1 MLQQMRSLAKYVWL
15 LVALAFVGGFLLYET
30 SGLIGRTPVTT
41 TTAVAVVNGHEL
53 MYRDFIARVQN
64 QIQSEQA
71 QSGRSLTADDNRRIE
86 NSVFD
91 AMVTEVLLND
101 EYRKRGIVVTDDEI
115 KDFARYAPPPWL
127 QQEPSLQTEGRFDM
141 AKYQR
146 LLGSPQARQGGLLV
160 QLENYYRSEI
170 PREKLFEQITGAV
183 YAPPTELWRAWRDQH
198 DSAQVSFVAFKPS
211 PDDAAAKALSDAD
224 LRTYFDAHKSE
235 FQGPGRAILSVIMIP
250 RAVTAAD
257 TAAAKAKAEA
267 LRQEILKGAKFEDVA
282 RRESADSASG
292 AQGGDLGA
300 RGKGSYVPE
309 FEKAAYALP
318 VGQVSEP
325 VQSPFGFHLIRVDS
339 KKGDTLSLHHILVRI
354 TASDSAMTRIDRE
367 ADRLT
372 TIAAQSTS
380 AHFDSASKTL
390 SLPVMRA
397 IAFEDQPAVA
407 AGQIVPGASAWAF
420 GGAKVGETSEMFD
433 DENGYY
439 VARLDTLQE
448 GGDPKFETVKDLVR
462 MRVAA
467 QRAVDKLVPDAQKV
481 SSAAASSTLEAAAQA
496 AGKQVTQSPM
506 FSRASNVQG
515 LGQFNEA
522 IGASFSLPTGAVSQ
536 PVKTDDG
543 VYVLRVDKRVVADS
557 AQWAAQKEAQK
568 TIRLQQL
575 RQQRIQMFLQDLRK
589 SAKVDD
595 HRKEINA
602 ATRRQE
608 A

>member
-1 MLQQMRSLAKYVWL
+1 
-15 LVALAFVGGFLLYET
+15 
-30 SGLIGRTPVTT
+30 
-41 TTAVAVVNGHEL
+41 
-53 MYRDFIARVQN
+53 
-64 QIQSEQA
+64 
-71 QSGRSLTADDNRRIE
+71 
-86 NSVFD
+86 
-91 AMVTEVLLND
+91 
-101 EYRKRGIVVTDDEI
+101 
-115 KDFARYAPPPWL
+115 
-127 QQEPSLQTEGRFDM
+127 M

-170 PREKLFEQITGAV
+170 PREKLFEQITGAA

-211 PDDAAAKALSDAD
+211 PDDAAAKALSAAD
-224 LRTYFDAHKSE
+224 LRPYFDAHKSE
-235 FQGPGRAILSVIMIP
+235 IQGPGRAILSVIMIP

-300 RGKGSYVPE
+300 RGKGSYVPV
-309 FEKAAYALP
+309 FVYAAYALA

-354 TASDSAMTRIDRE
+354 TASDSAMPRIDRE